1 MSKRKKS
8 GRGDAVLRKLRR
20 EREEKKVTRASL
32 LPSDTTGSPVPGS
45 QIVSDYGNPRALAEL
60 GPLVKGSWSVPPPLA
75 ESLRQLGRSVP
86 PKIQGYLLI
95 DTGAH
100 QTCLA
105 LDVAEELHLH
115 PVRIA
120 KGYGAGGL
128 HENKVFEVF
137 LEIENRD
144 SFGNV
149 VVVQSHRQAA
159 GIPELGKYLDPA
171 KVKTPDDHPIR
182 LIGLLGREFLQHAT
196 LVYRGSRGIIELVL
210 DHDSFPKKL

>member
-1 MSKRKKS
+1 LSKRKKS
-8 GRGDAVLRKLRR
+8 GREDAVLRKLRR
-20 EREEKKVTRASL
+20 QRDEKKIARARVL
-32 LPSDTTGSPVPGS
+32 LPDTVGSPVSGS
-45 QIVSDYGNPRALAEL
+45 QIVADYGSPRALAEL

-75 ESLRQLGRSVP
+75 ESLRQLGRPVP
-86 PKIQGYLLI
+86 PKIRGYLLI

-105 LDVAEELHLH
+105 LDVAEELQLN

-128 HENKVFEVF
+128 HESKVFEVF
-137 LEIENRD
+137 LEMENHD

-159 GIPELGKYLDPA
+159 GIPELGRYLDPA

-182 LIGLLGREFLQHAT
+182 LIGLLGREFLLHAT
-196 LVYRGSRGIIELVL
+196 LVYRGSRGIVELVL
-210 DHDSFPKKL
+210 DPDSFPKKP